1 MSNFLAQFSDGLAQT
16 VATASASIVR
26 VEGRR
31 RFPATGIIWTAEGV
45 IVTAHHVVEK
55 DKANVAL
62 PDGKVVEAKVIGRDP
77 TTDLA
82 VLKVEATGLQ
92 PLATTSDLK
101 VGQIV
106 LALGRPGVNVQATIG
121 ILSAVEE
128 SWRTGAGGLV
138 DQYVQTD
145 VLMYPGFSGGPLVSA
160 AGQLIGLNSSALS
173 RGASL
178 TIPAATIQRIAST
191 LLSHGKLKK
200 GYLGITTQAVRLPQT
215 IAEQVSQP
223 TGLLIAGIEANSPA
237 EQSGLFMGDTI
248 VKFAG
253 TSIRHHDDLLVL
265 LNGSTAGQKNPM
277 TIVRSGKLEELS
289 VLVGEKE

>member
-1 MSNFLAQFSDGLAQT
+1 
-16 VATASASIVR
+16 
-26 VEGRR
+26 
-31 RFPATGIIWTAEGV
+31 
-45 IVTAHHVVEK
+45 VVEK